1 MQRCLSTRTIPS
13 ARLNE
18 APVGQTSTQGGSSQC
33 WHIIGSD
40 VSRPLLM
47 SLISILR
54 IHCESVGNVPPDN
67 PFSLLQAVTQSLQPV
82 LHCAVSISMPQRTL
96 LLPASV
102 LPCAVSNNNMPGA
115 MATAAAPR
123 DVFRNCLRCVS

>member
-1 MQRCLSTRTIPS
+1 MQRCRSTSTMPS

-18 APVGQTSTQGGSSQC
+18 AWVGHTSTQGGCSQC
-33 WHIIGSD
+33 WHITGSD
-40 VSRPLLM
+40 CSRPVLI

-54 IHCESVGNVPPDN
+54 IHCESVALVPPER

-96 LLPASV
+96 PLAASDLP
-102 LPCAVSNNNMPGA
+102 
-115 MATAAAPR
+115 
-123 DVFRNCLRCVS
+123 